1 MEGFAEHAACHP
13 VTRLARIDCRVRGRI
28 EMSTTN
34 SGRLENIGVGVR
46 LKISALWIATLF
58 LFAYGDIFG
67 FFRPGQIEEVNAGE
81 ISGIEITEIFLF
93 GASVYIAIAS
103 VMVFLSLI
111 LRPQITRWTNIVLP
125 ILYVVSIV
133 ASVIGEDWV
142 YFFFLSIVESVLL
155 LLIIWYAWTWPKHEE
170 IPGS

>member
-1 MEGFAEHAACHP
+1 M
-13 VTRLARIDCRVRGRI
+13 L
-28 EMSTTN
+28 TTN

-46 LKISALWIATLF
+46 LKMSALCIATLF

-67 FFRPGQIEEVNAGE
+67 FFRPGQIEEVSAGRARNE
-81 ISGIEITEIFLF
+81 DHKIFLF

-111 LRPQITRWTNIVLP
+111 LRPRITRWSNIVLP

-133 ASVIGEDWV
+133 ASVIGEDWA
-142 YFFFLSIVESVLL
+142 YFFFLSIVESVSTVADHLVRMDL
-155 LLIIWYAWTWPKHEE
+155 AQARGDR
-170 IPGS
+170 GS